1 MASLGN
7 LYPNLPGMLVEFKD
21 GGSSLRFDSNDVNTD
36 SMIILGTAVDG
47 PYMEPVA
54 VSIDTAELVFGSDTN
69 SNGTP
74 NGSTL
79 IHAFKQAYEAGC
91 RDIRLM
97 RISGSAATNVIETA
111 AVSTAD
117 KVRID
122 EEDIEYIAGNDQTVI
137 KLNVSMNGVADD
149 IRVYAKGKRV
159 AASFFSVDDSENTV
173 TLKADSCD
181 AGSTIE
187 VKYKEL
193 IEHEH
198 TKEYKIV
205 DLGDGKIGFD
215 MSDLD
220 DYKELYKDTGA
231 SNAVDKKFYKV
242 VDGKVIIITEDSSDI
257 SFVADR
263 DLVLGNKVTV
273 KYTTIETNSKSVK
286 KMAATSY
293 QEVHIANTPVDGTEP
308 ILYVNGAKVL
318 DKDAFNYA
326 SGVIYVDKS
335 KFKKGQ
341 SISVSYF
348 VLDTKDDVK
357 STITL
362 ESYFAGEVYNE
373 GEVTVEKM
381 QNSTGQD
388 IGVKV
393 TITKPDSK
401 LAAGEAPQVYT
412 SIDYPTFGLLVE
424 AINEKNGTYK
434 ASTLDEDELTENLV
448 VSSAYFSDGDD
459 GLNLSKDE
467 LFECLSGIRDTE
479 GYIVKQGAY
488 QLLENYQ
495 VDTVVPVGVYAD
507 DVLMDKHQNFAYEL
521 ALFCAISSYKNKTTN
536 GAIAMKPLRDT
547 SLAGIQKHAKYLANY
562 YNEYYMLDATG
573 SPIVDQNG
581 DKMDLGKFIS
591 VVAGPGIM
599 FNHAVKSLREANP
612 AVMYMAYNST
622 LQSQSA
628 PTNKRVT
635 GSTGL
640 KYNFS
645 NSQLND
651 IVGNRM
657 VTFGL
662 KYSSTG
668 QALGGAFCIDGPTAA
683 RPGSEYARLTTIKVI
698 RDVADAMREVAD
710 PYIGEA
716 NTIEQRNALSAAIS
730 KRLDLLVENG
740 VILDYSFNL
749 VATAQDQL
757 LGQASLELGIVAP
770 QELRKITSIIG
781 LKNS

>member
-97 RISGSAATNVIETA
+97 RISGSVATNVIETA

-122 EEDIEYIAGNDQTVI
+122 EEDIEYIAGNDETVI
-137 KLNVSMNGVADD
+137 DLVVDRNGVAED

-159 AASFFSVDDSENTV
+159 AASFYSVDSSLKKV

-193 IEHEH
+193 IENTH
-198 TKEYKIV
+198 TKKYEIV
-205 DLGDGKIGFD
+205 NLGSGEIGFD

-220 DYKELYKDTGA
+220 SYKKLYKGTNTEINSDLYEENGGI
-231 SNAVDKKFYKV
+231 VKV
-242 VDGKVIIITEDSSDI
+242 VGSGLSDPELALGK
-257 SFVADR
+257 
-263 DLVLGNKVTV
+263 KVTV
-273 KYTTIETNSKSVK
+273 EYTTIETNSKSVK

-293 QEVHIANTPVDGTEP
+293 QEVRIAKTPIDGTEP
-308 ILYVNGAKVL
+308 ILYVNEAKVL

-393 TITKPDSK
+393 TITKPESK

-467 LFECLSGIRDTE
+467 LFECLSGIRDAE

-562 YNEYYMLDATG
+562 HNEYYMLDNAG

-599 FNHAVKSLREANP
+599 FNHTVKSLREANP

-622 LQSQSA
+622 LQPQSA